1 MIDSSELSKQILK
14 QMAQM
19 PANFVA
25 PPIEEKLRRNAGRV
39 MQEIIRQRL
48 QSGGTELIQQKNS
61 RYAWGDGVILNR
73 NSRVGD
79 LFWTNLPPAQ
89 ITDLMQVASEK
100 LAVFLFCFFDMEDK
114 KIDCWAL
121 PDKLAFRSFATI
133 EVSQSGPKNIV
144 IDRATNRLRN
154 AGDSPDL
161 TPYFQSVSLTAEEVN
176 AIAAAIKQDAAS
188 KEVIA
193 SDEEEEEDL
202 AIDLEYSQATVDYVL
217 ALCDHTSDGV
227 WHKKN
232 KSKFQQ
238 VLRDPTNR
246 LVESLRTSYIQKLDT
261 DVANTTNN
269 VSKLKK
275 NDWGQG
281 GYYDHYWAAFYDP
294 SAESKT
300 QSCQLF
306 LGLLGKQREFNYG
319 FAFGHKCEK
328 YIEQLGKAIN
338 EKRSEVAAYLKTAP
352 AEMVACTGKET
363 DASLMA
369 SLRNPDTSTV
379 EITQDFELRIKFPI
393 EQLPE
398 RSSGLVDE
406 IGKFFVWVWPFFQA
420 SRTGQ
425 WNTEVDLPDS
435 DLETDAVDDSPMTLG
450 ELSDESALPITKL
463 QEIEDALLAKQQ
475 VVLTGPPGTS
485 KTYIAQLFARYFV
498 GEHGGHLQG
507 SHSTVFMHANW
518 GYEDF
523 FEGIKPFT
531 ENGVLKFEPKLGCF
545 LEWIDSL
552 KNFKS
557 NTRHVLIL
565 DEINRCD
572 TAAVL
577 GELLQLM
584 EYRGRPIRLLSGR
597 IFRFPN
603 NVFII
608 GTMNSADRS
617 IGRMD
622 LALRRRFL
630 WVDLHPDYDVLSSWL
645 GREGNNPAK
654 FRSNDL
660 RLCNQLLEERGIPPE
675 QQVGHALFML
685 QTFGSESQPS
695 VDKPL
700 VPEALR
706 RIVRFSVLPYVRE
719 LCVMQFGRTD
729 NELISRVEKILLRCL
744 TTTDQN
750 NAADG
755 DSES

>member
-1 MIDSSELSKQILK
+1 MIDSSELSKQILQ
-14 QMAQM
+14 QMAQV
-19 PANFVA
+19 PDNFVA
-25 PPIEEKLRRNAGRV
+25 PTIDEKLRRNAGRV

-48 QSGGTELIQQKNS
+48 QSGGTDLIQQKNS
-61 RYAWGDGVILNR
+61 RYAWGDGIILNR
-73 NSRVGD
+73 NSRIGD
-79 LFWTNLPPAQ
+79 LFWTNMPPTQ

-100 LAVFLFCFFDMEDK
+100 PAVFLFCFFDMEDK
-114 KIDCWAL
+114 RIDCWAL

-133 EVSQSGPKNIV
+133 QVSQSGPKNIV

-193 SDEEEEEDL
+193 SDEEEEDDL

-217 ALCDHTSDGV
+217 ALCDHTTDGV

-232 KSKFQQ
+232 KSRFQQ

-261 DVANTTNN
+261 NVANTTNN

-319 FAFGHKCEK
+319 FAFGHKCEF
-328 YIEQLGKAIN
+328 YIEKLGKAIN
-338 EKRSEVAAYLKTAP
+338 EKRSEVAAYFATAP
-352 AEMVACTGKET
+352 AGMVACTDKVT
-363 DASLMA
+363 DDSLMA
-369 SLRNPDTSTV
+369 SLRNTDTSTV
-379 EITQDFELRIKFPI
+379 EITQGFELRIKFPI
-393 EQLPE
+393 ELLPE

-406 IGKFFVWVWPFFQA
+406 IGKFFIWVWPFFQA

-435 DLETDAVDDSPMTLG
+435 ELEAEATDDSPMTLG

-485 KTYIAQLFARYFV
+485 KTYIAQLFARYFI

-531 ENGVLKFEPKLGCF
+531 ENGILKFEPKLGCF

-630 WVDLHPDYDVLSSWL
+630 WVDLHPDYDVLSNWL

-729 NELISRVEKILLRCL
+729 NELISRVEAILLNCL
-744 TTTDQN
+744 TIADQN
-750 NAADG
+750 NTADG
-755 DSES
+755 GSES

>member
-1 MIDSSELSKQILK
+1 MIDSSELSEQILQQISK
-14 QMAQM
+14 A
-19 PANFVA
+19 PASFVA
-25 PPIEEKLRRNAGRV
+25 PQIEEKIKRNAARV
-39 MQEIIRQRL
+39 MQEIVRQRL
-48 QSGGTELIQQKNS
+48 QSGGTDLVQQKNS

-79 LFWTNLPPAQ
+79 LFWTTLPPAQ

-100 LAVFLFCFFDMEDK
+100 PAVFLFCFFDMKEK

-133 EVSQSGPKNIV
+133 TLSQSGPKTIV

-161 TPYFQSVSLTAEEVN
+161 TPHLRSFSLTGDEVD
-176 AIAAAIKQDAAS
+176 AIAAAIKQDTAS

-193 SDEEEEEDL
+193 DDEEIDEEI
-202 AIDLEYSQATVDYVL
+202 AIDLDYSQATVDYVL
-217 ALCDHTSDGV
+217 ALCEHTSDGV

-232 KSKFQQ
+232 KSRFQE

-246 LVESLRTSYIQKLDT
+246 LVESLRTSYIQELDA

-294 SAESKT
+294 SADSRS
-300 QSCQLF
+300 QSCQLSF
-306 LGLLGKQREFNYG
+306 GLLGHQREFNYG
-319 FAFGHKCEK
+319 FVFGHKCDV
-328 YIEQLGKAIN
+328 YIDNFGKAIN
-338 EKRSEVAAYLKTAP
+338 NNRNAVAAYLDTSP
-352 AEMVACTGKET
+352 VGLEVSTGKET
-363 DASLMA
+363 DASFSA
-369 SLRNPDTSTV
+369 SLRDQNMSTI
-379 EITQDFELRIKFPI
+379 EIKQDFKLRIKFPI

-485 KTYIAQLFARYFV
+485 KTYIAQLFARYFI

-552 KNFKS
+552 KNFKG

-597 IFRFPN
+597 TFRFPN

-729 NELISRVEKILLRCL
+729 NELVNQVEAILLNCL
-744 TTTDQN
+744 TIADQN
-750 NAADG
+750 NTADG
-755 DSES
+755 GSES

>member
-1 MIDSSELSKQILK
+1 MIDSSELSKRILQQIS
-14 QMAQM
+14 QT
-19 PANFVA
+19 PAGFVA
-25 PPIEEKLRRNAGRV
+25 PQIDEKIKRNAARV
-39 MQEIIRQRL
+39 MQEIVRQRL
-48 QSGGTELIQQKNS
+48 QSGGTDLVQQKNS

-89 ITDLMQVASEK
+89 ITELMQVASEK
-100 LAVFLFCFFDMEDK
+100 PAVFLFCFFDMEEK

-133 EVSQSGPKNIV
+133 TVSQSGPKNIV

-161 TPYFQSVSLTAEEVN
+161 TPHFRSLSLSTDEVN
-176 AIAAAIKQDAAS
+176 AIAAAIKQDAAA

-193 SDEEEEEDL
+193 DDEENDEEI
-202 AIDLEYSQATVDYVL
+202 AIDLDYSQATVDFVL
-217 ALCDHTSDGV
+217 ALCEHTSDGV

-232 KSKFQQ
+232 KSRFQE

-246 LVESLRTSYIQKLDT
+246 LVESLRTNYIQKLDT
-261 DVANTTNN
+261 EVANTTNN

-294 SAESKT
+294 TAESKT

-306 LGLLGKQREFNYG
+306 LGLLGKHREFNYG
-319 FAFGHKCEK
+319 FAFGHKCDA
-328 YIEQLGKAIN
+328 YIENLGKVIN
-338 EKRSEVAAYLKTAP
+338 DNRIAVASYMETAP
-352 AEMVACTGKET
+352 AGVIASKKKEA
-363 DASLMA
+363 DPALLE
-369 SLRNPDTSTV
+369 SLRKPDTSTI
-379 EITQDFELRIKFPI
+379 EITQAFELRIKFPI

-398 RSSGLVDE
+398 QSSGLVDE
-406 IGKFFVWVWPFFQA
+406 IGKFFVWLWPFFQA

-425 WNTEVDLPDS
+425 WNTEVGKPDLDNS
-435 DLETDAVDDSPMTLG
+435 TDDTEDSPQSLS
-450 ELSDESALPITKL
+450 ELSDESALPMSKL

-475 VVLTGPPGTS
+475 VILTGPPGTS
-485 KTYIAQLFARYFV
+485 KTYIAQLFARYFI

-545 LEWIDSL
+545 LDWIDSL

-597 IFRFPN
+597 TFRFPN

-630 WVDLHPDYDVLSSWL
+630 WVDLHPDYEVLSNWL

-660 RLCNQLLEERGIPPE
+660 RHCNKLLDDRGIPPE

-685 QTFGSESQPS
+685 QTFGSESLPS

-729 NELISRVEKILLRCL
+729 NDLVSQVEKTLLNCL
-744 TTTDQN
+744 TSTDQI
-750 NAADG
+750 
-755 DSES
+755 DSAEGSSEP